1 MFSILPAWG
10 LSNTAATLVGQNL
23 GAGLPERAETTT
35 WKIAKYNSIYMGLAV
50 ALMLLFTQPI
60 VAMFSQE
67 AEVLAYAMQ
76 CLRIFAYGYV
86 FWGFGMATIQAFNG
100 AGDTMTPTYISIFC
114 FWIVQLPLA
123 YTLALGMGIGP
134 VGVFWAVFVSDVL
147 AGIVGVA
154 LFLRGKWKLRM
165 V

>member
-1 MFSILPAWG
+1 
-10 LSNTAATLVGQNL
+10 
-23 GAGLPERAETTT
+23 
-35 WKIAKYNSIYMGLAV
+35 
-50 ALMLLFTQPI
+50 
-60 VAMFSQE
+60 
-67 AEVLAYAMQ
+67 
-76 CLRIFAYGYV
+76 
-86 FWGFGMATIQAFNG
+86 MAIIQAFNG
-100 AGDTMTPTYISIFC
+100 AGDTMTPTYINIFC
-114 FWIVQLPLA
+114 FWIVQVPLA